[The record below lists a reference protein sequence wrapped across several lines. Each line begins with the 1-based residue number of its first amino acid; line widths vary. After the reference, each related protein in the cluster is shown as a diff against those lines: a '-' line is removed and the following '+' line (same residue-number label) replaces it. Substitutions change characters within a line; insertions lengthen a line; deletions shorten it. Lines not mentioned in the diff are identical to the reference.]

1 MQDRDILGEIDAL
14 QMNYVAALDRQD
26 MTAWMNCFGQN
37 GGYICTT
44 RENEIDGLPVALMMD
59 HTPERLRDRVKYVT
73 EIWSGTYEDYLT
85 RHFVQRLSCKEEP
98 DRSYIISSNFMVTYT
113 TAEGR
118 SEVLVSGEYVDHIER
133 QGERVFFRSKK
144 AILDTTTTPRY
155 LVYPV

>member
-1 MQDRDILGEIDAL
+1 MRDKDILTEIDAL
-14 QMNYVAALDRQD
+14 QMSYIAALDGQD
-26 MTAWMNCFGQN
+26 MTAWMNCFCQN

-59 HTPERLRDRVKYVT
+59 YSRERLQDRVKFVT
-73 EIWSGTYEDYLT
+73 EIWTGTYEDYST

-98 DRSYIISSNFMVTYT
+98 DGSYIAISNFMVTYT

-133 QGERVFFRSKK
+133 QGEAVFFRSKK
-144 AILDTTTTPRY
+144 AILNSTTTPRY